1 MSESTRSFRESN
13 LFGAPIRDLEL
24 AIEDTRLAPVIEEFR
39 AELAALGITKVVPR
53 FYLSTE
59 WGVVFGTVAI
69 GIPFYLARP
78 ELTELHSEEVGHI
91 EGFNRTD
98 ILRYLRHEMGH
109 VINYA
114 YRLYDQEEWVKL
126 FGSITQPYREDYRPQ
141 PFSRRFVRHLPGWY
155 AQKHPDEDW
164 AETFAVWMTP
174 GRDWRSDYAQLP
186 TALAK
191 LEYCARIM
199 AERASREPLVTTAE
213 LDEDVSGLY
222 YSLKDFYTSLPQ
234 EGEPAAAGLDGDLR
248 AIFDDLEGAQAGA
261 AETRE
266 AGELIRRLERQ
277 LMADVFRWT
286 GHFPEKTR
294 GLVRHLA
301 KRADALKQVYPR
313 AAEPQ
318 AIVAVTTLV
327 TSLAMNFVHRGAYF
341 PEAMSLGLAPT
352 DAKPATAEPKA
363 ADSETPSA
371 ETPVQ
376 TESLPAPGASD
387 SPEPVTAPTA
397 APASVPETTPNAS
410 TAPSG
415 ASADTPSE
423 AHPPEALPGNG
434 HDAKQGR
441 EPPEPGKPSG

>member
-1 MSESTRSFRESN
+1 MFRESN

-24 AIEDTRLAPVIEEFR
+24 AIEDTRLAPVVEEFR
-39 AELAALGITKVVPR
+39 AELAALGITKVAPR

-59 WGVVFGTVAI
+59 WGVVFGTVAV

-78 ELTELHSEEVGHI
+78 ELTELHGEEVGHI

-174 GRDWRSDYAQLP
+174 GRDWRADYAQLP

-191 LEYCARIM
+191 LDYCARIM
-199 AERASREPLVTTAE
+199 AERVSREPLVTAAE
-213 LDEDVSGLY
+213 LDEDVSGLF
-222 YSLKDFYTSLPQ
+222 YSLKDFYTSIPE

-266 AGELIRRLERQ
+266 ASELIRRLERQ

-294 GLVRHLA
+294 GLMRHLA

-313 AAEPQ
+313 TAEAQ

-341 PEAMSLGLAPT
+341 PEAVIFASPPDAKAAAPPSETKAGNAPTEIKLLAPPPAASNPAAPTEAPSAAPDASTPPKT
-352 DAKPATAEPKA
+352 DAARDEQG
-363 ADSETPSA
+363 E
-371 ETPVQ
+371 
-376 TESLPAPGASD
+376 
-387 SPEPVTAPTA
+387 
-397 APASVPETTPNAS
+397 
-410 TAPSG
+410 
-415 ASADTPSE
+415 ASA
-423 AHPPEALPGNG
+423 G
-434 HDAKQGR
+434 
-441 EPPEPGKPSG
+441 EPAKPSG